1 MSHLI
6 DSLAYKNRL
15 RWLPPNHKLLLA
27 IVLLILSLIS
37 PWLVQLLIG
46 FWLTIA
52 ITIYAGIPQRTY
64 LRLLSLPLG
73 FSLIS
78 LPAFLISGVPWDKK
92 SIIQQD
98 IWQGMGFYLGYLYL
112 YISQTGMEQVG
123 FLFPRIWAMTNCLYF
138 LILTTPFIEILQV
151 FRQWRCPILLTDLL
165 LLMYRFIFSL
175 LEVAQEIW
183 TAQNSRCGYQSWS
196 RGMKSIGILGGQL
209 FQRTLN
215 NYRQI
220 SISLEARG
228 FQGSLKMSSS
238 RSYQSQ
244 RRYIFEALFG
254 CILLIILNLVIN

>member
-78 LPAFLISGVPWDKK
+78 LPAFLISGVP
-92 SIIQQD
+92 
-98 IWQGMGFYLGYLYL
+98 
-112 YISQTGMEQVG
+112 
-123 FLFPRIWAMTNCLYF
+123 
-138 LILTTPFIEILQV
+138 
-151 FRQWRCPILLTDLL
+151 
-165 LLMYRFIFSL
+165 
-175 LEVAQEIW
+175 
-183 TAQNSRCGYQSWS
+183 
-196 RGMKSIGILGGQL
+196 
-209 FQRTLN
+209 
-215 NYRQI
+215 
-220 SISLEARG
+220 
-228 FQGSLKMSSS
+228 
-238 RSYQSQ
+238 
-244 RRYIFEALFG
+244 
-254 CILLIILNLVIN
+254 